1 MILKDL
7 IPHSCYGSI
16 ATITGDESLDKVR
29 FFLQINKSFIE
40 CFENVIISLNSAE
53 GVSIDIVNAYREKW
67 LEIAPKAVILY
78 SSTNAG
84 HMFGTI
90 DLEESIL
97 TYIKANLPDTQYL
110 FKTMDDMIT
119 DVRMLDLDLPE
130 AGFYYLPSISY
141 ESLLKGEEFVPQ
153 TTFFIISL
161 ANVSSLYGK
170 DVKNKRNTYLK
181 ALKDNPNL
189 KPWEMSYD
197 IKFDCE
203 THLQRTV
210 KDITKKCLLDDKTY
224 TKLLNFVRQY
234 QLGDPSHKNIFFT
247 KQGICHYHMWQDT
260 VFEL

>member
-7 IPHSCYGSI
+7 IPYSCYGSI
-16 ATITGDESLDKVR
+16 ATISSEESLNKVK
-29 FFLQINKSFIE
+29 FFLSINRPFIE
-40 CFENVIISLNSAE
+40 CFENVIISLNSADD
-53 GVSIDIVNAYREKW
+53 VTTDIVAAYKEEW
-67 LEIAPKAVILY
+67 LKIAPKAIILY
-78 SSTNAG
+78 SRSNAG

-90 DLEESIL
+90 DLEEAIL
-97 TYIKANLPDTQYL
+97 TYIKANLPNTQYL
-110 FKTMDDMIT
+110 FKTMDDVIT
-119 DVRMLDLDLPE
+119 NVSMFDLDLPE

-141 ESLLKGEEFVPQ
+141 ESLMQGEEFVPQ
-153 TTFFIISL
+153 TTFFILSL

-181 ALKDNPNL
+181 ARKDNPNL

-224 TKLLNFVRQY
+224 EKLLNFVRQY
-234 QLGDPSHKNIFFT
+234 KLGDPSHKNIFFT